1 MTLVTYTN
9 QRPYSG
15 NRPYSNITLLGVT
28 PYPGYGYGTY
38 PNVNFWA
45 LVDTGADYLQ
55 LPISAA
61 ITAGIDLNRKGTQKT
76 VHGATGTATL
86 IFVTGVNVEIEG
98 KTVVVDAF
106 FDPTNSSSALLG
118 RQALLA
124 AVEAG
129 FNANEWLWEY

>member
-9 QRPYSG
+9 QRLYSG
-15 NRPYSNITLLGVT
+15 NRPYSNVTLLGVT
-28 PYPGYGYGTY
+28 PYPSYGYTPY

-55 LPISAA
+55 LPMSAA
-61 ITAGIDLNRKGTQKT
+61 LTAGIDLSRGVPKT
-76 VHGATGTATL
+76 VHGATGTAAL
-86 IFVTGVNVEIEG
+86 IFVTGINVEVEG
-98 KTVVVDAF
+98 KLVIVDVF

-129 FNANEWLWEY
+129 FNANEWLWVY